1 MFVLLA
7 LHLVVG
13 VSIIA
18 AGRALGRRAFLVA
31 AIPAVAMCGYAIT
44 QAGGVLDG
52 TPVTES
58 YTWISGL
65 DLAIDLRLDAFALAM
80 VALVSGIGVL
90 ICVYSLGYFADDH
103 DDGQQQD
110 EHDNHGDAHGEH
122 DDDHEPPPAIGRLA
136 GVMVLF
142 AGSMLGVVLTDHL
155 IALFIFWE
163 LTSVTSFL
171 LIGNDDRQA
180 RARVAANQAIFIT
193 GAGGLVLL
201 AGLILIGQAGGTF
214 RLSELAA
221 DPPTGGL
228 VNAGLVCVLIGAF
241 TKSAQAPFSSWLPMA
256 MVAPTPISAYLHSAT
271 MVKAGVYLVARMAP
285 LFALDGAWRPLVL
298 IVGAVTM
305 VIGGL
310 RSMRQHDLKLLLAY
324 GTVSQLGF
332 MMLLFG
338 AGEYH
343 IAEAGIVLL
352 LAHAAFKAALFMVVG
367 IVDHTLGTRDI
378 RHIGRLGRGWRPV
391 LIVGAI
397 SAASMAGL
405 PPLLGFIS
413 KEKALD
419 GYLEHADFAGGT
431 VVLAVI
437 VVSSVFTFAY
447 SARFVLG
454 LFGVFFEA
462 PADGAAA
469 DAAHHVERSSAA
481 DHHHTPTVLFWA
493 PAAVLATFTVVA
505 GIAPVIVDHLVEA
518 ATVALYPGTEPKP
531 VELWSGFTAAFALSL
546 LIIGTGIVLAVARTP
561 VEELQRRASKVLAP
575 VPSGEEGF
583 VAVLAGITGTARRVT
598 ATLQNGSLPIY
609 VAVIVLVAI
618 VAPLTGFA
626 TAFDSLPEWVAT
638 PAHVVI
644 VAVITAAALGASIV
658 RHRIAAA
665 LMLGA
670 VGYAMAGLYVAQG
683 APDLA
688 LTQFSIET
696 LSTVLFVLVL
706 RFLPRSWS
714 IRAPAIA
721 NPLRLA
727 VSAIVGVGIFIF
739 AIVASESRDDVPQ
752 PSMSEEMVDA
762 ALPEGKGHNVVNII
776 LVDFR
781 GWDTMGEISV
791 LVVAAVG
798 AVSLARMGRRRSDTE
813 APVFEEEVE
822 VGDPDATS
830 LESGADDDELDDD
843 HANGLEGSEGRR

>member
-18 AGRALGRRAFLVA
+18 SGRVLGRRAFLVA
-31 AIPAVAMCGYAIT
+31 AIPALAMCVYALT
-44 QAGGVLDG
+44 QASGVLDG
-52 TPVTES
+52 EPVTES

-80 VALVSGIGVL
+80 VALVSGIGLL
-90 ICVYSLGYFADDH
+90 ICLYSLGYFAD
-103 DDGQQQD
+103 
-110 EHDNHGDAHGEH
+110 EHGEH
-122 DDDHEPPPAIGRLA
+122 GADGGHGGHEEQPVAGDESADPPPAVGRLA

-171 LIGNDDRQA
+171 LIGNNDRQPRA
-180 RARVAANQAIFIT
+180 RAAANQAVFIT
-193 GAGGLVLL
+193 GGGGLVLL
-201 AGLILIGQAGGTF
+201 AGLILIGQSGGTYQ
-214 RLSELAA
+214 LSELAA
-221 DPPTGGL
+221 DPPSGGM

-271 MVKAGVYLVARMAP
+271 MVKAGVYLVARLAP
-285 LFALDGAWRPLVL
+285 IFALDGVWRPLVL
-298 IVGAVTM
+298 AVGAVTM
-305 VIGGL
+305 IIGGL
-310 RSMRQHDLKLLLAY
+310 RSLRQHDLKLLLAY

-338 AGEYH
+338 AGDFH

-367 IVDHTLGTRDI
+367 IVDHTLGTRDV
-378 RHIGRLGRGWRPV
+378 RHIDGLGRGWAPV
-391 LIVGAI
+391 LVVGAI

-419 GYLEHADFAGGT
+419 GYLEHADFTGGT
-431 VVLAVI
+431 LVLIVI
-437 VVSSVFTFAY
+437 VIGSVFTFAY

-454 LFGVFFEA
+454 LFGMFHDPA
-462 PADGAAA
+462 AADGAHGETGAG
-469 DAAHHVERSSAA
+469 HVPSVA
-481 DHHHTPTVLFWA
+481 FWL
-493 PAAVLATFTVVA
+493 PAALLAVFTVVA
-505 GIAPVIVDHLVEA
+505 GVAPVIIDHLVEA
-518 ATVALYPGTEPKP
+518 ATVALYPSSEPKP
-531 VELWSGFTAAFALSL
+531 VALWAGFTAALALSL
-546 LIIGTGIVLAVARTP
+546 LIIGAGVALALVRAR
-561 VEELQRRASKVLAP
+561 VEELQRRISKLLAP
-575 VPSGEEGF
+575 LPSSEDGF
-583 VAVLAGITGTARRVT
+583 VGVLTGITVVARRLT

-609 VAVIVLVAI
+609 VSVIVLVA
-618 VAPLTGFA
+618 VLAPLTGFI
-626 TAFDSLPEWVAT
+626 TELDSFPAWVDT
-638 PAHVVI
+638 PAHMAV

-658 RHRIAAA
+658 HHRIAAA

-706 RFLPRSWS
+706 RFLPRTWRV
-714 IRAPAIA
+714 RAPALTT
-721 NPLRLA
+721 PLRVL
-727 VSAIVGVGIFIF
+727 VCSVVGVGIFVF
-739 AIVASESRDDVPQ
+739 AIVSSESRRDVDE
-752 PSMSEEMVDA
+752 PSMSEEMIEA
-762 ALPEGKGHNVVNII
+762 AEPEGKGQNIVNII

-781 GWDTMGEISV
+781 GWDTMGEITV

-798 AVSLARMGRRRSDTE
+798 AVSLARPGRRRDDNE
-813 APVFEEEVE
+813 APVFEEEL
-822 VGDPDATS
+822 DA
-830 LESGADDDELDDD
+830 LDEPTDE
-843 HANGLEGSEGRR
+843 AEAEGVRG